1 MKRFGALFA
10 LALVAC
16 LTIAGCGGGGKK
28 TTQTTKPTATLTSI
42 SVASTGAATSVAAG
56 ATLQLTATGHYS
68 DGTTATLTSV
78 SWASSDGTLASLS
91 VSGMLTA
98 LKAGSVTVTATKGA
112 VSGNMVINVTQATL
126 SSIAVS
132 GGSSLAAGST
142 EQLTAQGTYSDSTTG
157 SLTTQATWQS
167 SDATVAT
174 VSNSGLLTALQA
186 GSVTVTAT
194 MGSVSGTASV
204 VVNAVSV
211 SSITISP
218 ALFSIASGQN
228 QQLTAQAVY
237 PDGTS
242 QDVTSQVTWSSSAT
256 NVATVSG
263 TGLVSGVSA
272 GTSTITATLGSVS
285 RTAVATVTAAQLN
298 SIIVTP
304 ATASIATGQTQAFA
318 ANGIFSDGSST
329 DITNSVAWTSS
340 AISFVTIDPTGLG
353 TGVSAGTATVTAT
366 SGTVSGT
373 ASLTVTAAVLNSID
387 IAPDDQY
394 IPIGGQFPLVLT
406 GSYSD
411 NTTQTLTNAVWSSS
425 DPTIASVDPVS
436 GVVTGVS
443 DSNGNPVTITATAD
457 GMSNTT
463 SVYITAAVAES
474 LTLTPTTASI
484 ASGTTQQYSVDAIYS
499 DGSIQPL
506 TAGLSWAS
514 SSASTASI
522 SALGLATGIAAGQ
535 STITVTYGS
544 MSATAT
550 LTVTPATLTSIVVT
564 PVTTVVGVKGNV
576 QFTATGVFTDNST
589 QDLSS
594 QAAWSSS
601 VASVALISNTGLA
614 TGLSAGATTIT
625 ANYGGLSGSATLNVS
640 TATLIS
646 ITVTPANPIVPPH
659 SKIQLTATGNFSDG
673 SHLVLSGVSWRT
685 SSAKYAMVSGSGVVR
700 TKKSS
705 NKVVPVSAS
714 LNGITGTTQLTI
726 TSMTVQS
733 LSLTPSNA
741 TMAVGT
747 TQPFALI
754 GTFSDGVTTVDLTP
768 SARWQT
774 SNYHYAVIN
783 RSGIATGLGAGSVTI
798 TGSYQN
804 LTPAT
809 TTLTVSN
816 ATIQSITVTP
826 ASPTIALGSM
836 QQFAAM
842 GLFSDGSTQDI
853 TAVSQ
858 WTSSTPTVA
867 VMNKTGRAFSA
878 THGQTNIN
886 ATYKGTTG
894 TTLLTVN

>member
-1 MKRFGALFA
+1 
-10 LALVAC
+10 
-16 LTIAGCGGGGKK
+16 
-28 TTQTTKPTATLTSI
+28 
-42 SVASTGAATSVAAG
+42 
-56 ATLQLTATGHYS
+56 
-68 DGTTATLTSV
+68 
-78 SWASSDGTLASLS
+78 
-91 VSGMLTA
+91 
-98 LKAGSVTVTATKGA
+98 
-112 VSGNMVINVTQATL
+112 
-126 SSIAVS
+126 
-132 GGSSLAAGST
+132 
-142 EQLTAQGTYSDSTTG
+142 
-157 SLTTQATWQS
+157 
-167 SDATVAT
+167 
-174 VSNSGLLTALQA
+174 
-186 GSVTVTAT
+186 
-194 MGSVSGTASV
+194 
-204 VVNAVSV
+204 
-211 SSITISP
+211 
-218 ALFSIASGQN
+218 
-228 QQLTAQAVY
+228 
-237 PDGTS
+237 
-242 QDVTSQVTWSSSAT
+242 
-256 NVATVSG
+256 
-263 TGLVSGVSA
+263 
-272 GTSTITATLGSVS
+272 
-285 RTAVATVTAAQLN
+285 
-298 SIIVTP
+298 
-304 ATASIATGQTQAFA
+304 
-318 ANGIFSDGSST
+318 
-329 DITNSVAWTSS
+329 
-340 AISFVTIDPTGLG
+340 
-353 TGVSAGTATVTAT
+353 
-366 SGTVSGT
+366 
-373 ASLTVTAAVLNSID
+373 
-387 IAPDDQY
+387 
-394 IPIGGQFPLVLT
+394 
-406 GSYSD
+406 
-411 NTTQTLTNAVWSSS
+411 
-425 DPTIASVDPVS
+425 
-436 GVVTGVS
+436 
-443 DSNGNPVTITATAD
+443 
-457 GMSNTT
+457 
-463 SVYITAAVAES
+463 
-474 LTLTPTTASI
+474 
-484 ASGTTQQYSVDAIYS
+484 
-499 DGSIQPL
+499 
-506 TAGLSWAS
+506 
-514 SSASTASI
+514 
-522 SALGLATGIAAGQ
+522 
-535 STITVTYGS
+535 

-659 SKIQLTATGNFSDG
+659 SKIQMTATGNFSDG

-867 VMNKTGRAFSA
+867 VVNKTGRAFSA

>member
-474 LTLTPTTASI
+474 LTLTPTTSSI